1 MVRTN
6 LRIWHWRLLDT
17 SGRDWK
23 NWGITLGETRG
34 DYGKTRQTHF
44 LWGQSAH
51 SLARSCNSCYIVVFL
66 PFNMLGWCMDM
77 RKYRDQYRIRTP
89 NQESATKSIRN
100 RQQYITVHGLW
111 LEDSTA
117 EIGWD
122 GRVRKLWSTIGK
134 QYLRGSGEEA
144 VSAVQI

>member
-17 SGRDWK
+17 TGRDWK

-111 LEDSTA
+111 KMKEHGNLAKNMRKQGGVHRREG
-117 EIGWD
+117 EKIGCRCCTW
-122 GRVRKLWSTIGK
+122 
-134 QYLRGSGEEA
+134 GS
-144 VSAVQI
+144 SR